1 MNIKHLSLALIA
13 AASATV
19 AMADTGTITFNGLVV
34 ADTCTTTLTGG
45 ASATAVT
52 LPTVPTTALAAAN
65 NIAGYTPFSLS
76 VTGCDATAA
85 TRGIRYTLTPSAYA
99 SNNNL
104 LANTSGAGFAT
115 NVGVE
120 ILEGTTPTPIQFAGA
135 AHQTNNVNLTS
146 GVGSVSLAAQYKATG
161 PTPATAGT
169 VTSVLNWTLVY
180 N

>member
-52 LPTVPTTALAAAN
+52 LPTVPTTALAV
-65 NIAGYTPFSLS
+65 AGNTAGQTPFSLS
-76 VTGCDATAA
+76 VTGCGAAAA
-85 TRGIRYTLTPSAYA
+85 TSGIRYTLTPSAYHT
-99 SNNNL
+99 NNNSL
-104 LANTSGAGFAT
+104 LDNTGTAA

-120 ILEGTTPTPIQFAGA
+120 ILEGATAIAFAGA
-135 AHQTNNVNLTS
+135 PKQTSTVTLTS
-146 GVGSVSLAAQYKATG
+146 GAGSVSLAARYRATG

-169 VTSVLNWTLVY
+169 VTSALGWTLVY

>member
-34 ADTCTTTLTGG
+34 ANTCTTALTGG

-52 LPTVPTTALAAAN
+52 LPTVLTSALAT
-65 NIAGYTPFSLS
+65 AGNTAGDTAFSLN

-85 TRGIRYTLTPSAYA
+85 TRGIHYTLTPSAYDA
-99 SNNNL
+99 TNNSL
-104 LANTSGAGFAT
+104 IANTGLAT

-120 ILEGTTPTPIQFAGA
+120 ILEGATPIAFAGA
-135 AHQTNNVNLTS
+135 PHQTNNVVLT
-146 GVGSVSLAAQYKATG
+146 GGAGNVALAARYKATG
-161 PTPATAGT
+161 VATAGT

>member
-52 LPTVPTTALAAAN
+52 LPTVQTTALAN
-65 NIAGYTPFSLS
+65 AGDTAGQTSFSLS
-76 VTGCDATAA
+76 VTDCDATAA
-85 TRGIRYTLTPSAYA
+85 TRGIHYTLAPSAYDA
-99 SNNNL
+99 TDDSL
-104 LANTSGAGFAT
+104 LANTSGGAPAT

-120 ILEGTTPTPIQFAGA
+120 ILEGSNPIDFAGA
-135 AHQTNNVNLTS
+135 PHQTNNVVLTGGAGNLA
-146 GVGSVSLAAQYKATG
+146 LAARYKATG

-169 VTSVLNWTLVY
+169 VTSVLGWTLVY

>member
-52 LPTVPTTALAAAN
+52 LPTVPTTALAVTGN
-65 NIAGYTPFSLS
+65 TAGQTPFSLS
-76 VTGCDATAA
+76 VAGCNATAA
-85 TRGIRYTLTPSAYA
+85 TRGIHYTLTPSAYFGFDA
-99 SNNNL
+99 INNSL
-104 LANTSGAGFAT
+104 LAITGTAT

-120 ILEGTTPTPIQFAGA
+120 ILEGATPIAFVGA
-135 AHQTNNVNLTS
+135 AHQTPNVTLTS
-146 GVGSVSLAAQYKATG
+146 GAGSVSLAARYKATG
-161 PTPATAGT
+161 AATAGT
-169 VTSVLNWTLVY
+169 VTSVLGWTLVY

>member
-13 AASATV
+13 AASANV

-34 ADTCTTTLTGG
+34 ADTCVTALTGG

-52 LPTVPTTALAAAN
+52 LPTVQTTALAAAN

-76 VTGCDATAA
+76 VTSCDATAA
-85 TRGIRYTLTPSAYA
+85 TRGIQYTLTPSAYHT
-99 SNNNL
+99 NNNSL
-104 LANTSGAGFAT
+104 LDNTGTAN

-120 ILEGTTPTPIQFAGA
+120 ILEGATAIAFAGA
-135 AHQTNNVNLTS
+135 PKQTSNVTPDGS
-146 GVGSVSLAAQYKATG
+146 GAGSVSLAAQYKATG
-161 PTPATAGT
+161 AATAGT

>member
-34 ADTCTTTLTGG
+34 ANTCTTALTGG
-45 ASATAVT
+45 ATAVT
-52 LPTVPTTALAAAN
+52 LPTVLTSALTTAGN
-65 NIAGYTPFSLS
+65 TAGDTAFSLN

-85 TRGIRYTLTPSAYA
+85 TRGIHYTLTPSAYDA
-99 SNNNL
+99 TNNSL
-104 LANTSGAGFAT
+104 IVNTGSAT

-120 ILEGTTPTPIQFAGA
+120 ILEGATPIAFAGA
-135 AHQTNNVNLTS
+135 PHQTANVTLD
-146 GVGSVSLAAQYKATG
+146 GAGAGSVSLAAQYKATG
-161 PTPATAGT
+161 AATAGT
-169 VTSVLNWTLVY
+169 VTSALNWTLVY

>member
-45 ASATAVT
+45 ASTTAVT
-52 LPTVPTTALAAAN
+52 LPTVQTTALAN
-65 NIAGYTPFSLS
+65 AGDTAGQTSFSLD

-85 TRGIRYTLTPSAYA
+85 TRGIHYTLTPSAYHT
-99 SNNNL
+99 NNNSL
-104 LANTSGAGFAT
+104 LDNTGTAN

-120 ILEGTTPTPIQFAGA
+120 ILEGATAIAFAGA
-135 AHQTNNVNLTS
+135 PHQTANVTLD
-146 GVGSVSLAAQYKATG
+146 GAGAGSVSLAAQYKATG
-161 PTPATAGT
+161 AATAGT

>member
-34 ADTCTTTLTGG
+34 ADTCVTALTGG

-52 LPTVPTTALAAAN
+52 LPTVQTTALAAAN
-65 NIAGYTPFSLS
+65 NIAGYTPFSLD

-85 TRGIRYTLTPSAYA
+85 TRGIHYTLTPSAYA

-120 ILEGTTPTPIQFAGA
+120 ILEGATAIAFAGA
-135 AHQTNNVNLTS
+135 PHQTDDVTLNS
-146 GVGSVSLAAQYKATG
+146 GAGSVSLAAQYKATG

-169 VTSVLNWTLVY
+169 VISALNWTLVY

>member
-19 AMADTGTITFNGLVV
+19 AMADSGTITFNGLVV

-52 LPTVPTTALAAAN
+52 LPTVQTTALAAAN

-76 VTGCDATAA
+76 VTSCDATAA
-85 TRGIRYTLTPSAYA
+85 TRGIHYTLTPSAYDA
-99 SNNNL
+99 SNNSL
-104 LANTSGAGFAT
+104 LANTGTAT

-120 ILEGTTPTPIQFAGA
+120 ILEGATPIAFVGA
-135 AHQTNNVNLTS
+135 AHQTPNVTLTS
-146 GVGSVSLAAQYKATG
+146 GAGSVSLAARYQATG
-161 PTPATAGT
+161 AATAGT
-169 VTSVLNWTLVY
+169 VTSALNWTLVY

>member
-19 AMADTGTITFNGLVV
+19 AMADSGTITFNGLVV

-52 LPTVPTTALAAAN
+52 LPTVPTTALAN
-65 NIAGYTPFSLS
+65 SGDTAGQTPFSLS
-76 VTGCDATAA
+76 VAGCDATAA
-85 TRGIRYTLTPSAYA
+85 TRGIHYTLTPSAYDA
-99 SNNNL
+99 SNNSL
-104 LANTSGAGFAT
+104 LANTGTAT

-120 ILEGTTPTPIQFAGA
+120 ILEGATAIAFAGA
-135 AHQTNNVNLTS
+135 AHQTSNVTLTS
-146 GVGSVSLAAQYKATG
+146 GAGSVSLAAQYKATG
-161 PTPATAGT
+161 AATAGT
-169 VTSVLNWTLVY
+169 VTSALNWTLVY

>member
-45 ASATAVT
+45 ATGTAVT
-52 LPTVPTTALAAAN
+52 LPTVQTTALAAAN
-65 NIAGYTPFSLS
+65 NTAGQTSFSLS

-85 TRGIRYTLTPSAYA
+85 TRGIHYTLTPSAYDA
-99 SNNNL
+99 TNDSL
-104 LANTSGAGFAT
+104 IVNTGSAT

-120 ILEGTTPTPIQFAGA
+120 ILEGATPIAFAGA
-135 AHQTNNVNLTS
+135 PHQTANVTLN
-146 GVGSVSLAAQYKATG
+146 GAGAGSVSLAAQYKATG
-161 PTPATAGT
+161 AATAGT
-169 VTSVLNWTLVY
+169 VTSALNWTLVY